1 MFPTQITFVDSDG
14 VQSGYL
20 NFFLL
25 MLLCV
30 SITIYRFYFSPKD
43 WSNICNAFFFIRLRF
58 FEVSF
63 FSFGG
68 GGGAWC
74 DVESQFPVQGLN
86 LGHGGK
92 SAESQP
98 LDHQETPS
106 VTMYDF
112 SLT

>member
-30 SITIYRFYFSPKD
+30 SITKYRFYFSPKYLRTT
-43 WSNICNAFFFIRLRF
+43 SYCFLFIRFIFLSLSF
-58 FEVSF
+58 LSF
-63 FSFGG
+63 FW
-68 GGGAWC
+68 GGAWC